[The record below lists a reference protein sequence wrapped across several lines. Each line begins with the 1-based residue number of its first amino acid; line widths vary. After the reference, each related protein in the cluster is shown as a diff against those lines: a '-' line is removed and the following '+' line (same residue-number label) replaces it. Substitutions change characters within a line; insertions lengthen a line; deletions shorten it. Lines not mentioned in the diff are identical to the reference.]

1 MRLSYIGLAL
11 AVFLIFSFTL
21 NAQAVFPRM
30 TTVEPT
36 TTKPGGEVTVHGE
49 NLDKANV
56 AEVYLTDGQ
65 NDTKVEVLDQT
76 ATAVKIRVPASMK
89 AGRFGLVVLTTSKPQ
104 RLIEQPVKLTIA
116 E

>member
-1 MRLSYIGLAL
+1 MRLSLIGLAL
-11 AVFLIFSFTL
+11 AVFLSLSFSL
-21 NAQAVFPRM
+21 SAQAVFPRM
-30 TTVEPT
+30 VSVEPT

-65 NDTKVEVLDQT
+65 NDTKVEVLEQT
-76 ATAVKIRVPASMK
+76 SSTVKIRVPATMK
-89 AGRFGLVVLTTSKPQ
+89 AGRFGLVVLTVSKPQ
-104 RLIEQPVKLTIA
+104 RLIEQPVKLTVA